1 MQTKSRFYLFFLIL
15 TLLLL
20 AIFTFLLSYSWSPG
34 EDEVP
39 RRSRPVLQF
48 CSVIPAD
55 RILTFVTGAGVT
67 GIEL

>member
-1 MQTKSRFYLFFLIL
+1 VQTKTRFYLFFLIL

-34 EDEVP
+34 EDEIP
-39 RRSRPVLQF
+39 KRSRPVSSSALE
-48 CSVIPAD
+48 PAD
-55 RILTFVTGAGVT
+55 RILTFVTGVT